1 MSTNDSNKPKAQKSI
16 HAGHRER
23 LRARYDRS
31 GMDDFADHEILELL
45 LTYAIPRGDVNG
57 QAHALIDR
65 FGSVAGALDAQPEEL
80 CEVKGIGPEAARFLT
95 MLPSV
100 FRRYALNKVTPMKS
114 MDTLVKIGEY
124 LMALYTGVTFERVS
138 LLLLNNSMGLI
149 ESVHLADGSI
159 NSADVNVRRIA
170 ELALFK
176 HASGVVLAHN
186 HPRGL
191 AIPSGD
197 DYRITQDVESALE
210 TLGVP
215 LLEHIIVTENR
226 YAPIV
231 KQHRGYLRSSPVTG
245 EIDKEIYQRFYGE
258 N

>member
-1 MSTNDSNKPKAQKSI
+1 MSEQSEKNTPIKSI

-23 LRARYDRS
+23 LRERYDRS
-31 GMDDFADHEILELL
+31 GMDDYADHEILELL

-57 QAHALIDR
+57 QAHALVQR
-65 FGSVAGALDAQPEEL
+65 FGSVAGALDALPEEL
-80 CEVKGIGPEAARFLT
+80 SEVEGIGPNAARFLT

-100 FRRYALNKVTPMKS
+100 FRRYSLCKVAPEES
-114 MDTLVKIGEY
+114 MDTLAKIGEY
-124 LMALYTGVTFERVS
+124 LMALYTGITFERVY
-138 LLLLNNSMGLI
+138 LLLFDNGMRLI
-149 ESVHLADGSI
+149 DCVHLADGS
-159 NSADVNVRRIA
+159 VNCSNVTVRRIA

-176 HASGVVLAHN
+176 HAAGVVLAHN

-191 AIPSGD
+191 AIPSGSD
-197 DYRITQDVESALE
+197 HQVTQTVESALE

-231 KQHRGYLRSSPVTG
+231 KQHRGLLRSSPVTG
-245 EIDKEIYQRFYGE
+245 MIDRDFYSRFYGE
-258 N
+258 D

>member
-1 MSTNDSNKPKAQKSI
+1 MVECRIKGTFRLKEIKSTNPVAVGDYVTISMREDNTAYISDILPRRNYIVRKASNLSKQS
-16 HAGHRER
+16 H
-23 LRARYDRS
+23 
-31 GMDDFADHEILELL
+31 ILAANVDICLL
-45 LTYAIPRGDVNG
+45 VITVNYPVTSTTF
-57 QAHALIDR
+57 IDR
-65 FGSVAGALDAQPEEL
+65 FLASAEAYRVPVVLVFNKIDLYDDADR
-80 CEVKGIGPEAARFLT
+80 AT
-95 MLPSV
+95 M
-100 FRRYALNKVTPMKS
+100 
-114 MDTLVKIGEY
+114 EQ
-124 LMALYTGVTFERVS
+124 LMALYTGITFERVY

-149 ESVHLADGSI
+149 DCVPLADGSI

-191 AIPSGD
+191 AIPSGND
-197 DYRITQDVESALE
+197 DQITPDVESALE

-231 KQHRGYLRSSPVTG
+231 KQHRGFLRSSPVTG
-245 EIDKEIYQRFYGE
+245 EIDKEFYQRFYGE
-258 N
+258 A

>member
-1 MSTNDSNKPKAQKSI
+1 MMTQETPVKNP
-16 HAGHRER
+16 HAGHRKR
-23 LRARYDRS
+23 LRERYARS
-31 GMDDFADHEILELL
+31 GMEDFAPHEVLELL
-45 LTYAIPRGDVNG
+45 LTYASPRIDVND

-65 FGSVAGALDAQPEEL
+65 FGSVAGALDALPEEL
-80 CEVKGIGPEAARFLT
+80 CEVKGIGPETVGFLT
-95 MLPSV
+95 MLPAV
-100 FRRYALNKVTPMKS
+100 FRRYALDKVTPMKS
-114 MDTLVKIGEY
+114 MDTLAKIGEY
-124 LMALYTGVTFERVS
+124 LMALYTGVTFERVY

-149 ESVHLADGSI
+149 DCEHLADGSI

-191 AIPSGD
+191 AIPSGN
-197 DYRITQDVESALE
+197 DYQITQDVESALE

-231 KQHRGYLRSSPVTG
+231 KQHRGFLRSSPVTG
-245 EIDKEIYQRFYGE
+245 KIDKEFYQRFYGE
-258 N
+258 D

>member
-1 MSTNDSNKPKAQKSI
+1 MKNQEIPAKNP
-16 HAGHRER
+16 HAGHRNR
-23 LRARYDRS
+23 LRERYDRS
-31 GMDDFADHEILELL
+31 GMDDYADHEILELL

-65 FGSVAGALDAQPEEL
+65 FGSVAGALDALPEEL

-95 MLPSV
+95 MLPAV
-100 FRRYALNKVTPMKS
+100 FRRYALDKVTPMKS
-114 MDTLVKIGEY
+114 MDTLAKIGEY
-124 LMALYTGVTFERVS
+124 LMALYTGVTFERVY

-149 ESVHLADGSI
+149 ECVHLADGSI

-191 AIPSGD
+191 AIPSGAD
-197 DYRITQDVESALE
+197 LEVTQTVECALE
-210 TLGVP
+210 TVGVP
-215 LLEHIIVTENR
+215 LLEHLIVTENS
-226 YAPIV
+226 YAPILRHH
-231 KQHRGYLRSSPVTG
+231 KGLLRSSPKTG
-245 EIDKEIYQRFYGE
+245 QIDKAFYQRFYGE
-258 N
+258 D

>member
-1 MSTNDSNKPKAQKSI
+1 MSEINNPISSKEKAV
-16 HAGHRER
+16 HTGHRNR
-23 LRARYDRS
+23 LRERFARS
-31 GMDDFADHEILELL
+31 GLDDFADHEVIELL
-45 LTYAIPRGDVNG
+45 LTYAIPRVDVNG
-57 QAHALIDR
+57 HAHRLIDR
-65 FGSVAGALDAQPEEL
+65 FGSVAGVLDALPEEL
-80 CEVKGIGPEAARFLT
+80 AQVEGIGPVAVQFLASI
-95 MLPSV
+95 PSV
-100 FRRYALNKVTPMKS
+100 FRRYAMDKS
-114 MDTLVKIGEY
+114 QPGNPLDTMAKMGEY
-124 LMALYTGVTFERVS
+124 LHALYTGVTFERVY

-149 ESVHLADGSI
+149 DCVHLADGSI

-231 KQHRGYLRSSPVTG
+231 KQRRGFLRSSPVTG
-245 EIDKEIYQRFYGE
+245 EIDKEFYQRFYGE